1 MNNPNNHQHL
11 LFTSSNRFLLF
22 SAFSFFCRLWL
33 RFCQCFKNYLVR
45 VSFNIHCTF
54 AEEQAVGL
62 LPFADKVHSEVLTDI
77 EDPLAQNHLQT
88 VTLWN
93 VSKFPA
99 MMGMGRER
107 TSTLR
112 KIIMITIIMPAIKMI
127 TILIGRAGKGLAPSE
142 E

>member
-1 MNNPNNHQHL
+1 MNVSRI
-11 LFTSSNRFLLF
+11 TRC
-22 SAFSFFCRLWL
+22 AYRL
-33 RFCQCFKNYLVR
+33 Y
-45 VSFNIHCTF
+45 IAHF
-54 AEEQAVGL
+54 AEEQSVGL
-62 LPFADKVHSEVLTDI
+62 LPFADKVLSVVLTDI
-77 EDPLAQNHLQT
+77 KDPLAQNHLQT